1 MKKLIYKLIFF
12 FLVVSCNNSNSD
24 NNSDNLNEVLTTKTI
39 TIEQVLEN
47 DITILRPVII
57 QTPNQVDL
65 NKNYPVVFAYHGRGG
80 SNNSWVNQ
88 LSSYTNSGEFIGI
101 YPQGYLQS
109 WNLGPEPS
117 NADDVEFTNLIIE
130 ELQNYNNIDFEKIY
144 AIGTS
149 NGSGMVNKLGIH
161 TSHFKAIAPVVSQL
175 MESMPILD
183 NTKPLSVYQF
193 NGAADTTIPINGGP
207 RFGHIFLDAL
217 KSAELW
223 ATKFEC
229 SLPAGVETIGDD
241 TLYIFKNCNDN
252 KEIRYLRVENGQHN
266 LHKQNS
272 NLFIDIWQFFKRF

>member
-149 NGSGMVNKLGIH
+149 NGSGMVNKLGIE
-161 TSHFKAIAPVVSQL
+161 TNHFKAIAPIVSQL
-175 MESMPILD
+175 IESLPILETT
-183 NTKPLSVYQF
+183 NPISVFQV
-193 NGAADTTIPINGGP
+193 NGALDTTIPIEGGP
-207 RFGHIFLDAL
+207 QLGHVFLDAYE
-217 KSAELW
+217 SAELW
-223 ATKFEC
+223 ANQFNC
-229 SLPAGVETIGDD
+229 SENPTIITLGDD
-241 TLYIFKNCNDN
+241 TLYVFDSCDN
-252 KEIRYLRVENGQHN
+252 GREVQYLRIENGGHN
-266 LHKQNS
+266 LALHI
-272 NLFIDIWQFFKRF
+272 LFPEIWEFFQRF